1 MPRFTS
7 VQSSTFYNAYVS
19 SGGGNEP
26 EYYNQTMVF
35 VQSTTPTGWVRDN
48 TYDEHTIRVVNSAS
62 VSSGG
67 TLNFSSTMTSSY
79 TVPYTATFPFTTLP
93 TSITLAQTAAHTHT
107 ATNNWRPTTASST
120 AFAAGGTGPVGGYL
134 AETTPTGA
142 LSYYSGNST
151 PSPHYHTTS
160 FTAPAVT
167 TVNMALKYVDVMHAT
182 KSPS

>member
-1 MPRFTS
+1 MPRFSS

-19 SGGGNEP
+19 SGGNEP
-26 EYYNQTMVF
+26 EYDNQTMVF

-48 TYDEHTIRVVNSAS
+48 TYNEHTIRVVTGAS

-67 TLNFSSTMTSSY
+67 TLDFSSAMTSSY

-93 TSITLAQTAAHTHT
+93 TSITLAETAAHTHT
-107 ATNNWRPTTASST
+107 ATNNWRPTAAASTDFPVS
-120 AFAAGGTGPVGGYL
+120 GTGPVGAY
-134 AETTPTGA
+134 AAPATVPTGA

-167 TVNMALKYVDVMHAT
+167 TVNMALKYVDVMQAT